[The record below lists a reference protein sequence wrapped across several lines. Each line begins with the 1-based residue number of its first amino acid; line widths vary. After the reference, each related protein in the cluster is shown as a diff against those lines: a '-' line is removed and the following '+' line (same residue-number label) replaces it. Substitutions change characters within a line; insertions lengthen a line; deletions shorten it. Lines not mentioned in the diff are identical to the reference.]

1 MAKNTDKLVSEIRLL
16 PNEEKIRV
24 LEALLTDLH
33 PPDPAIDAAWA
44 DEARRRWQAYKAGQL
59 ESISYE
65 ELMSKYK
72 R

>member
-1 MAKNTDKLVSEIRLL
+1 MAKSTDKLVSEIRLL

-33 PPDPAIDAAWA
+33 RPDPAIDAAWA
-44 DEARRRWQAYKAGQL
+44 DEARRRWQAYKAGRL